1 MMRKWMPSFLLE
13 KWVADQY
20 EYVTGTILVLNMLKN
35 TFIFAG
41 RVPVINLGI
50 YHFINNWNDLLYPRK
65 GLS

>member
-1 MMRKWMPSFLLE
+1 MRKWMPSFLLE

-41 RVPVINLGI
+41 RVPVIGLGI
-50 YHFINNWNDLLYPRK
+50 YHFINNWNDLLYPWK